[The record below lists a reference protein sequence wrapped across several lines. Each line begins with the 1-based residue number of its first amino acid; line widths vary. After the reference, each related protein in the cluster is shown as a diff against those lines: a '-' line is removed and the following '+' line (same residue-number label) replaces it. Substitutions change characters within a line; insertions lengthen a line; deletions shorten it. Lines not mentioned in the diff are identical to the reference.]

1 MREEKDSLGRELL
14 QDEILYGKSTL
25 SSSDIIPS
33 SHPHSICEYVEGISI
48 INLLSGKKNEPR
60 S

>member
-14 QDEILYGKSTL
+14 QDEILYGKYTL
-25 SSSDIIPS
+25 SSSDNFPS
-33 SHPHSICEYVEGISI
+33 SHPHRICGFADGIFI
-48 INLLSGKKNEPR
+48 LKEISGTKNESR